1 MSISRR
7 RFLRA
12 GSVAALAAAVPLK
25 AALVATGQ
33 GTRKGLDGNPSDRLP
48 DEIANGPLSYYTKSA
63 FSAYLNSTFLV
74 QASAFGT
81 IEVTLTQVIDFASGN
96 VANQAGQECFS
107 LLFKNGDGA
116 ALPQGTYGVEHAAL
130 GAFALLLVPG
140 GADDNGRQSYVAV
153 INRLENSPMLFAAQS
168 GTVKTG
174 ATRVRSA
181 EKVSTPANATPSA
194 MPVTLQNSKRSWK
207 RGDEDKFAGPMLI
220 DQ

>member
-48 DEIANGPLSYYTKSA
+48 GEIANGPLSYYTKSA

-81 IEVTLTQVIDFASGN
+81 IEVTLDQVRDTATGN
-96 VANQAGQECFS
+96 AGKQAGQECFS
-107 LLFKNGDGA
+107 LLFRNGGGA
-116 ALPQGTYGVEHAAL
+116 ALPQGTYGIEHAVL
-130 GAFALLLVPG
+130 GSFALFLVPG
-140 GADDNGRQSYVAV
+140 DADNNGRQGYVAV
-153 INRLENSPMLFAAQS
+153 INRLGNSPMLFAGPVGSAR
-168 GTVKTG
+168 TA
-174 ATRVRSA
+174 ATARST
-181 EKVSTPANATPSA
+181 EKVSTPEKKKS
-194 MPVTLQNSKRSWK
+194 LRKRRDHESF
-207 RGDEDKFAGPMLI
+207 EVSSL